1 MGRVEMLMSLKVV
14 LLLVPLVLL
23 LVALSVVRL
32 VVGVSFF
39 FFLLSLLPNRSSY
52 GLP

>member
-39 FFLLSLLPNRSSY
+39 FLLSLLPNRSSY